1 MKIIKAKILMKNRI
15 KSQESKWK
23 YKVAFFTVT
32 GFEIS
37 HHKQQIVVSFPEFVC
52 ENCVLAG

>member
-1 MKIIKAKILMKNRI
+1 MKNRI

-52 ENCVLAG
+52 ENCALAG